1 MNIQLIHNVFLTF
14 TFITHLLCWL
24 CIVYVLD
31 NKLVNYLLIIC
42 TLFCVILLCFIEL
55 IILYIIGQKGQTP
68 LQAAEKQL
76 QKDLRDRTKEPRSRI
91 ISYLKGL
98 DENVRADCHTV

>member
-1 MNIQLIHNVFLTF
+1 M
-14 TFITHLLCWL
+14 
-24 CIVYVLD
+24 YVLD

-55 IILYIIGQKGQTP
+55 IILSIIGQKGQTP

-76 QKDLRDRTKEPRSRI
+76 QEDWSDSDRENRFRI
-91 ISYLKGL
+91 ISYLKEL
-98 DENVRADCHTV
+98 NENV

>member
-68 LQAAEKQL
+68 LQAAEERL
-76 QKDLRDRTKEPRSRI
+76 PRDSVSAKENRSRI
-91 ISYLKGL
+91 ISYLKEL
-98 DENVRADCHTV
+98 NENV